1 MLVLQKQYNAAMKT
15 ATIPPVRIEPSL
27 RAEMESSLHPDESL
41 ASLVETAVRSEVKR
55 RQDQAEFLRRGIA
68 SIQRTAAAGDGIPA
82 SRVIAR
88 LEAKLALAKKSA

>member
-1 MLVLQKQYNAAMKT
+1 MLVLPKQDGAFMKT
-15 ATIPPVRIEPSL
+15 STIPPVQIEPSF
-27 RAEMESSLHPDESL
+27 RVEMESSLHPDESL

>member
-1 MLVLQKQYNAAMKT
+1 MLVLPKQDGAFLKPST
-15 ATIPPVRIEPSL
+15 LPPVQIEPSF
-27 RAEMESSLHPDESL
+27 RVEMESSLHPDESL

-68 SIQRTAAAGDGIPA
+68 SIQRTAVAGDGIPA